1 MLAGRTRA
9 GGVLA
14 GVAGSLFRAA
24 DARLPSLWAARLLST
39 EAEEATPVGSRE
51 SRPGPKADDEEVGD
65 SVSFGFSSVDRSEH
79 KGLVKDVFEKVAPK
93 YDAMNDFMSFFLH
106 RHWKDRF
113 VGTLHPFA
121 GQKHLD
127 VAGGTGDVGFRVLRE
142 IRRAEEAL
150 AVRRNAEVESAGE
163 VCICDING
171 AMLEEGKKK
180 VAGLDIRDAER
191 GLSWVESDAESL
203 PFDDESFD
211 TYTISFGIRNVSD
224 IDACLSEARRVLK
237 RGGHFCCLE
246 FSQVNNEVL
255 RQVYDLYSMNV
266 IPYIGQAY
274 AGDAHSYQYLVESI
288 RKFPDQ
294 VRFPPTVPRFS
305 PPTHISLA
313 LTRAGLEPWTSGRGR
328 PQEHFKEIIEANG
341 FRGVRYE
348 NLLDGVV
355 AIHSGFKL

>member
-14 GVAGSLFRAA
+14 GVAGSLVRAA

-39 EAEEATPVGSRE
+39 EAEEATPVGSRDPR
-51 SRPGPKADDEEVGD
+51 RPGPKADDEEVGD

-113 VGTLHPFA
+113 VGITLHPFA

-294 VRFPPTVPRFS
+294 
-305 PPTHISLA
+305 
-313 LTRAGLEPWTSGRGR
+313 
-328 PQEHFKEIIEANG
+328 EHFKEIIEANG